1 VRVGFG
7 FDRQVSENWAAGFK
21 VGVQHAFR
29 TEYDTTLPGE
39 VFILKGKD
47 EVIVGLTMTYTG
59 GFWIPA
65 PPPPPP

>member
-1 VRVGFG
+1 
-7 FDRQVSENWAAGFK
+7 
-21 VGVQHAFR
+21 VQHAFR